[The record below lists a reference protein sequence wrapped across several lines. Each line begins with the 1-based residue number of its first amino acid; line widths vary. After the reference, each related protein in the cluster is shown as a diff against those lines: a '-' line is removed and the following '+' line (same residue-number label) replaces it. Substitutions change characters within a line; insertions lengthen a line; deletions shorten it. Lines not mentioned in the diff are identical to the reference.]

1 VRTGKLPPQLLGRL
15 LAGIPRPDPRVLLGS
30 GVGEDAA
37 LIDFMTPPQHGGAP
51 RAGAADAR
59 PGGARPAGA
68 PSTGAAGLG
77 ADTGAGAGGSDRLL
91 VAKTDPITFATDLI
105 GWYAVHVNANDVACA
120 GATPRW
126 FMATA
131 LLPERWEESEVAA
144 LFEQLTEACTSLG
157 VTLVG
162 GHTEITGGLER
173 PVLSGCMLGEVERA
187 RAVRTGGGQA
197 RDNLILTQG
206 IAVEGT
212 AILAREAAEA
222 LHARGV
228 PGETVARARELL
240 FHPGISVVPAARLLC
255 HVAPPPE
262 GVHSLHDPTEGGL
275 AAGVWEIA
283 EASQLGATIEAQAVS
298 LLPESGAICAAL
310 GLDPYGLLASGA
322 LLAAVAPGATSEA
335 LRALTEA
342 GIPAR
347 VVGRL
352 TPREQGLWRV
362 EANGE
367 RRPWP
372 SFDRDELARYFAE
385 AST

>member
-15 LAGIPRPDPRVLLGS
+15 LAGLPRPDPRVLLGGS
-30 GVGEDAA
+30 VGEDAA
-37 LIDFMTPPQHGGAP
+37 LIDFMTP
-51 RAGAADAR
+51 AG
-59 PGGARPAGA
+59 
-68 PSTGAAGLG
+68 
-77 ADTGAGAGGSDRLL
+77 GAGAHASASAGATLSAGDNDRLL

-131 LLPERWEESEVAA
+131 LLPERWEERQIAA
-144 LFEQLTEACTSLG
+144 LFAQLAEACASLG

-197 RDNLILTQG
+197 GDDLILTQG

-212 AILAREAAEA
+212 SILAREAAEA
-222 LHARGV
+222 LGARGV
-228 PGETVARARELL
+228 PAETVARARDLL
-240 FHPGISVVPAARLLC
+240 LRPGISVVPAARLLVD
-255 HVAPPPE
+255 VAPPPR

-275 AAGVWEIA
+275 ASGVWEVA
-283 EASQLGATIEAQAVS
+283 EASHLGATIEAQAVT
-298 LLPESGAICAAL
+298 LLPETGAICAAL
-310 GLDPYGLLASGA
+310 ALDPYGLLASGA
-322 LLAAVAPGATSEA
+322 LLAAVAPEATPEA
-335 LRALTEA
+335 LGALTGA

-352 TPREQGLWRV
+352 TPREEGLWRV

-372 SFDRDELARYFAE
+372 VFDRDELARYFA
-385 AST
+385 AAQP